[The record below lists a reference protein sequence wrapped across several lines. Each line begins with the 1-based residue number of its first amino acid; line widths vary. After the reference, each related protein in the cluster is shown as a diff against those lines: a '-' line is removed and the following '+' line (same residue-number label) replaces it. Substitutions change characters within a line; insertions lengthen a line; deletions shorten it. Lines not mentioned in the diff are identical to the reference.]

1 MSKAYD
7 RVEWAFLE
15 CMMLRLGFS
24 VNWVDLILRC
34 VSSVSYSFLVN
45 GEVFGKVCPSRG
57 LRQGDPLSP
66 YLFIICS
73 EGLSGLISAAESD
86 GRLVGLR
93 CGRSGPRISHL
104 FFADDSLLFFR
115 ASPIDCSAVG
125 SILDI
130 YSKASGQVI
139 NFDKSALCASKQV
152 APGVSSGLALS
163 LGVNLVPCH
172 AKYLGLPC
180 VATRNRRNLFDG
192 IKTRVWQ
199 KLCGWSSKLFSA
211 GGKEILIKA
220 VIQAIP
226 SYSMNLFR
234 LPSSLIGELHRM
246 MARFWWGSSD
256 DKQRIHWCRWKSLC
270 GNKLEGGL
278 GFRELSH
285 FNQALLAKQGW
296 RLINQ
301 PGSLAGRVLKHIY
314 FPRTSFLRAKVTASA
329 SLVWRSIL
337 WGRELIEKGSRWRVG
352 SGSSVS
358 ILQDRWLPRPS
369 SFKIIASCSLA
380 GDAMVA
386 SLKSASGAWDLAL
399 VRSSFAPIDADC
411 ILSLPTSVRSCP
423 DKLMWHHSKDGMYSV
438 KSGYWLAASLAR
450 DEASSSSP
458 SAGSSWW
465 KFLWGL
471 NIPAKVRMFVW
482 RACRNLLPTRSLL
495 AARRVPVGAG
505 CPLCDAAV
513 ESVLHSLWL
522 CSSLAESKAAVP
534 FLASLRLPAAGSFL
548 DFILACFSSLL
559 VHEMEL
565 LLVLLWRFWFRRN
578 HAVHSAPLLSVED
591 TVGWSERFL
600 VDFQAAVA
608 VPSVRCELVV
618 ERWRA
623 PSPGWFKI
631 NSDVAVDV
639 RGRRL
644 GFGVVIRDYTGKV
657 LVSYTSLLLGLFS
670 SDIGEALAIL
680 RGLRLAIDMGL
691 STVCVESDAASVVKQ
706 LSSRVSS
713 CSDIG
718 LILDDI
724 LSLVVNF
731 ADLSFSSV
739 RRSAN
744 IVAHGLAKFALS
756 YQPVGVRL
764 GSVPS
769 SLALAVLDDSRGY
782 P

>member
-1 MSKAYD
+1 
-7 RVEWAFLE
+7 
-15 CMMLRLGFS
+15 
-24 VNWVDLILRC
+24 
-34 VSSVSYSFLVN
+34 
-45 GEVFGKVCPSRG
+45 
-57 LRQGDPLSP
+57 
-66 YLFIICS
+66 
-73 EGLSGLISAAESD
+73 
-86 GRLVGLR
+86 
-93 CGRSGPRISHL
+93 
-104 FFADDSLLFFR
+104 
-115 ASPIDCSAVG
+115 
-125 SILDI
+125 
-130 YSKASGQVI
+130 
-139 NFDKSALCASKQV
+139 
-152 APGVSSGLALS
+152 
-163 LGVNLVPCH
+163 
-172 AKYLGLPC
+172 
-180 VATRNRRNLFDG
+180 
-192 IKTRVWQ
+192 
-199 KLCGWSSKLFSA
+199 
-211 GGKEILIKA
+211 
-220 VIQAIP
+220 
-226 SYSMNLFR
+226 
-234 LPSSLIGELHRM
+234 
-246 MARFWWGSSD
+246 
-256 DKQRIHWCRWKSLC
+256 
-270 GNKLEGGL
+270 
-278 GFRELSH
+278 
-285 FNQALLAKQGW
+285 
-296 RLINQ
+296 
-301 PGSLAGRVLKHIY
+301 
-314 FPRTSFLRAKVTASA
+314 
-329 SLVWRSIL
+329 
-337 WGRELIEKGSRWRVG
+337 
-352 SGSSVS
+352 
-358 ILQDRWLPRPS
+358 
-369 SFKIIASCSLA
+369 
-380 GDAMVA
+380 MVA
-386 SLKSASGAWDLAL
+386 SLKSASGAWDSAL

-465 KFLWGL
+465 KFLWSL

-513 ESVLHSLWL
+513 KSVLHSLWL
-522 CSSLAESKAAVP
+522 CRSLVESKAAVP

-608 VPSVRCELVV
+608 VPSVRCKLVV
-618 ERWRA
+618 ERWLA

-644 GFGVVIRDYTGKV
+644 GFGVVIRDYMGKV

-706 LSSRVSS
+706 LSSRVTS

-756 YQPVGVRL
+756 YQPVGVQL

>member
-1 MSKAYD
+1 M
-7 RVEWAFLE
+7 VQ
-15 CMMLRLGFS
+15 
-24 VNWVDLILRC
+24 
-34 VSSVSYSFLVN
+34 
-45 GEVFGKVCPSRG
+45 PSRG

-73 EGLSGLISAAESD
+73 EGLSALARAAESE
-86 GRLVGLR
+86 GRLLGLR
-93 CGRSGPRISHL
+93 CGRYGPRISHL

-115 ASPIDCSAVG
+115 ASPFDCSAVG
-125 SILDI
+125 SILGS
-130 YSKASGQVI
+130 YSEASGQKI
-139 NFDKSALCASKQV
+139 NFDKSALCVSKQV
-152 APGVSSGLALS
+152 APGVSSALALL

-192 IKTRVWQ
+192 IKSRVWQ

-220 VIQAIP
+220 VIQSIP

-256 DKQRIHWCRWKSLC
+256 DKQRIHWCQWKSLC

-278 GFRELSH
+278 GFRDLSL

-314 FPRTSFLRAKVTASA
+314 FPRTSFLRAKAPASA
-329 SLVWRSIL
+329 SLMWRSIL
-337 WGRELIEKGSRWRVG
+337 WGRALIEKGSRWRVG

-369 SFKIIASCSLA
+369 SFKVIASCSLA
-380 GDAMVA
+380 GDSMVA
-386 SLKSASGAWDLAL
+386 SLKSASGAWNTDL

-423 DKLMWHHSKDGMYSV
+423 DKLMWHHTKDGKYSV
-438 KSGYWLAASLAR
+438 KSGYWLASSLAQ
-450 DEASSSSP
+450 DGTSSSS
-458 SAGSSWW
+458 SLAGSSWW

-505 CPLCDAAV
+505 CPLCGADV
-513 ESVLHSLWL
+513 DSVLHSLWL
-522 CSSLAESKAAVP
+522 CRTLVESKAAVP
-534 FLASLRLPAAGSFL
+534 FLAGLRLPAVGSFF
-548 DFILACFSSLL
+548 DFIIACSSVLL
-559 VHEMEL
+559 VQEMEL

-578 HAVHSAPLLSVED
+578 RAVHSAPLLTVED
-591 TVGWSERFL
+591 TVGWSELFL
-600 VDFQAAVA
+600 ADFQAAA
-608 VPSVRCELVV
+608 AAAPPLRCPPPV
-618 ERWRA
+618 ERWQA
-623 PSPGWFKI
+623 PSPGWIKI
-631 NSDVAVDV
+631 NSDVAVDA

-644 GFGVVIRDYTGKV
+644 GFGVVFRDSVGEV
-657 LVSYTSLLLGLFS
+657 LVSYTSLLPGLFS

-680 RGLRLAIDMGL
+680 LGLRLAGDMGFP
-691 STVCVESDAASVVKQ
+691 SVCVESDAASVVKQ
-706 LSSRVSS
+706 LSSRAPS

-724 LSLVVNF
+724 LSLVGGF
-731 ADLSFSSV
+731 AVISFSSV

-744 IVAHGLAKFALS
+744 KVAHGLAKFALS
-756 YQPVGVRL
+756 HQPVGVRIR
-764 GSVPS
+764 GVPS
-769 SLALAVLDDSRGY
+769 SVAFLVLDDSRSY